1 MQVTWT
7 EFLTHSLLCNTV
19 LIAPNGCVL
28 SMCTNTFTLLFYSLW
43 LINTFHVNS
52 VTKIKGAKEEQERKN
67 LSKGK
72 TPAMASLFPQPHNP
86 DSTRLNDT
94 IITGLRISQ
103 LSPYF
108 FTLIP
113 VVVRCGIVQYLN
125 GIQRPELH

>member
-7 EFLTHSLLCNTV
+7 DELMIYFYESFLCNTV
-19 LIAPNGCVL
+19 LIVPNGCVHVH
-28 SMCTNTFTLLFYSLW
+28 NTLTLLFSSLW

-52 VTKIKGAKEEQERKN
+52 ETKIKGAKEEQEKKN

-86 DSTRLNDT
+86 DSIRLNDT
-94 IITGLRISQ
+94 IIIGLRISQ

-108 FTLIP
+108 FHFNFMYECA
-113 VVVRCGIVQYLN
+113 VVSYSI
-125 GIQRPELH
+125 